1 MDVHD
6 DEAVQLKSKVNKEKL
21 VTKKGKGKGKK
32 KAGKKDD
39 EQAVWDDI
47 IDTLSDDKEFMQ
59 QTLKDSED
67 INALY
72 GNENNE

>member
-1 MDVHD
+1 M
-6 DEAVQLKSKVNKEKL
+6 
-21 VTKKGKGKGKK
+21 TKKGKGKPKK
-32 KAGKKDD
+32 KAGKKED

-67 INALY
+67 IDALY
-72 GNENNE
+72 GNEHKE

>member
-1 MDVHD
+1 M
-6 DEAVQLKSKVNKEKL
+6 
-21 VTKKGKGKGKK
+21 TKKGKGKSKK
-32 KAGKKDD
+32 KAGKKED

-67 INALY
+67 IDALY
-72 GNENNE
+72 GNEHKE